1 MTNIRDTLSLK
12 HAVPILEGLDEHGK
26 LNWSKIV
33 YDIVKNSSVAEET
46 LDKLEKAGL
55 IKNSKEKRNS
65 IFELTE
71 QGKEVLE
78 YARQGDK
85 ILSNNNR
92 RDK

>member
-1 MTNIRDTLSLK
+1 MTNIRDILSLK

-46 LDKLEKAGL
+46 LNKLEEVGL
-55 IKNSKEKRNS
+55 IKNSKKKRNS
-65 IFELTE
+65 IFELTDL
-71 QGKEVLE
+71 GKDALK

-85 ILSNNNR
+85 ILSNNNGR
-92 RDK
+92 GK

>member
-71 QGKEVLE
+71 LGKEVLE